1 MSDSIS
7 NFITI
12 LRNASLAKKDSCVG
26 RHSKMHLAIAQIL
39 KREGYIRDVQEQLND
54 SGHKNLLVHL
64 KYIGN
69 QPALL
74 DIQRISKPGCR
85 RYFGANEIPR
95 PLGGLGTTII
105 TTSQGLMTGSEA
117 RKSGL
122 GGEAICFVH

>member
-12 LRNASLAKKDSCVG
+12 IRNASLARKDSCLG
-26 RHSKMHLAIAQIL
+26 RHSKLHLSIALIL
-39 KREGYIRDVQEQLND
+39 KREGYVRDVQEQVD
-54 SGHKNLLVHL
+54 DRGHKNLLVHL
-64 KYIGN
+64 KYVGN
-69 QPALL
+69 HPALV

-85 RYFGANEIPR
+85 RYFGSDEIPR

-105 TTSQGLMTGSEA
+105 TTSQGLMTGREA
-117 RKSGL
+117 RKAGL